1 MDSFGLGF
9 RISIKISRTADIL
22 PRFLV
27 IRRWFGSRDVLSGP
41 LNFISDGQGKRF
53 SLVLRACSRGVPLPI
68 LLHLILVLLSLIIR
82 IHGLDDLVRRGI
94 G

>member
-1 MDSFGLGF
+1 MVRIQGCPVWTPKFHF
-9 RISIKISRTADIL
+9 R
-22 PRFLV
+22 
-27 IRRWFGSRDVLSGP
+27 
-41 LNFISDGQGKRF
+41 GQGKRL